1 MGSILLKL
9 LLNIDMNTLDVTDY
23 SLDINVDT
31 AGTNY
36 DLEVEKT
43 VKRYENSGADFLA
56 VAGETIYYTSQL
68 YDWTGNVMLAATG
81 ADIAISN
88 TGGVRSTGNIEK
100 RKHVTL
106 SQLYGIYIRD
116 ILG

>member
-1 MGSILLKL
+1 
-9 LLNIDMNTLDVTDY
+9 
-23 SLDINVDT
+23 
-31 AGTNY
+31 
-36 DLEVEKT
+36 
-43 VKRYENSGADFLA
+43 
-56 VAGETIYYTSQL
+56 
-68 YDWTGNVMLAATG
+68 MLAATG

-116 ILG
+116 ILGKSI

>member
-23 SLDINVDT
+23 SLDIINVDT

-68 YDWTGNVMLAATG
+68 YDWTVM
-81 ADIAISN
+81 SC
-88 TGGVRSTGNIEK
+88 
-100 RKHVTL
+100 
-106 SQLYGIYIRD
+106 
-116 ILG
+116 